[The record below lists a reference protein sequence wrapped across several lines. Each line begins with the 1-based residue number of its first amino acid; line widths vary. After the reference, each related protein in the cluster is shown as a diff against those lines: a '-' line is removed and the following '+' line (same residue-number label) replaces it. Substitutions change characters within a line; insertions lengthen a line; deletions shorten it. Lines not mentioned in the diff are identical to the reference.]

1 MILVTST
8 DSRRDPAPA
17 ASPSAASPRLAAPGV
32 PATLSTAVTGL
43 YWLAM
48 FVGTHI
54 PNPETLISPETSDK
68 LLHFLAYLILY
79 LLLAIRFR
87 LHHRVWPDGRATGR
101 LLLIAGSYAVLDEI
115 LQGLP
120 GLQRQPDVLDALAD
134 AAGLLSAAIP
144 VLLWRRVMA
153 RNVSAGPDRRPL

>member
-1 MILVTST
+1 MIFVTST

-17 ASPSAASPRLAAPGV
+17 ASPSASSPRLAAPGV

-54 PNPETLISPETSDK
+54 PNPEALISPETSDK

-87 LHHRVWPDGRATGR
+87 LHHRAWPDRRATGR
-101 LLLIAGSYAVLDEI
+101 LLLITGCYAVLDEL

-134 AAGLLSAAIP
+134 IGGLLSAATA
-144 VLLWRRVMA
+144 VLLWRRV
-153 RNVSAGPDRRPL
+153 VAGNACASPDGRRL

>member
-1 MILVTST
+1 LKDGVIFVTST
-8 DSRRDPAPA
+8 DSCRDPAPA
-17 ASPSAASPRLAAPGV
+17 DSSSASSSRL
-32 PATLSTAVTGL
+32 ATLSTMVTGL

-54 PNPETLISPETSDK
+54 PNPEVLISPETSDK
-68 LLHFLAYLILY
+68 LLHFLAYMVLY
-79 LLLAIRFR
+79 SLLAIRHR

-101 LLLIAGSYAVLDEI
+101 LLLIAGGYAVLDEV

-120 GLQRQPDVLDALAD
+120 GIQRQPDVLDALAD

-144 VLLWRRVMA
+144 VLLWRRMTTQDVP
-153 RNVSAGPDRRPL
+153 AGPDRRPL